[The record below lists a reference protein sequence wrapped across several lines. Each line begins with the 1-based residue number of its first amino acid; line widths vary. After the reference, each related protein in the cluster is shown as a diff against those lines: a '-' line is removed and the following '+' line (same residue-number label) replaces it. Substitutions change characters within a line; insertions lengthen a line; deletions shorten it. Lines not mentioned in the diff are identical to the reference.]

1 MERVCLQDNATG
13 RQAGRQPFSIN
24 GAVRQVNNPRACAS
38 WPGMRVVVVMDD
50 GMVIELS
57 RASSRRSGCDGGWK
71 RRTLVCK
78 CAEARID
85 MSRRFHSGGMNE
97 WAMDK
102 EAAAGMGWNGGK
114 SME

>member
-1 MERVCLQDNATG
+1 MRVL
-13 RQAGRQPFSIN
+13 
-24 GAVRQVNNPRACAS
+24 VVV
-38 WPGMRVVVVMDD
+38 MVVVVVVVVMDD

-71 RRTLVCK
+71 RRTLVFK

-85 MSRRFHSGGMNE
+85 MYRRFHSGGMIE